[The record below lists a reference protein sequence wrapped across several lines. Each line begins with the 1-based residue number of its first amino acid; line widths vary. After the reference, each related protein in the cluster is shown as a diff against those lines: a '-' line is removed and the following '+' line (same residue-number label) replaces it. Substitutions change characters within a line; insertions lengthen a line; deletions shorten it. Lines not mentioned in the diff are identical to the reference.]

1 MKNLIQY
8 FITGLA
14 IILPLIASVWLIYY
28 TVQLITEYL
37 NFDWAAL
44 SVIIVVLLVLLIG
57 FVSTTFLGK
66 TIWNSIEEVLLK
78 APVFGLMYK
87 AFKDLTFALVGADNK
102 FSEPVLVKMS
112 NEEVYRIGFITNKNA
127 DLLFNNGEIELE
139 GLYAVYFPLSF
150 SIAGDLF
157 LVPSNRLIPI
167 TKKAKDVMQILI
179 SGGMIQVEK

>member
-14 IILPLIASVWLIYY
+14 ILLPLAVSLWLIYY
-28 TVQLITEYL
+28 TVQLIAEYL
-37 NFDWAAL
+37 NFEWAAL
-44 SVIIVVLLVLLIG
+44 GILLSVILVLLIG

-66 TIWNSIEEVLLK
+66 AIWSSIEELLLK

-112 NEEVYRIGFITNKNA
+112 TEDVYRIGFITNKNA
-127 DLLFNNGEIELE
+127 DLLFNNDDLDAE
-139 GLYAVYFPLSF
+139 GLYSVYFPLSF
-150 SIAGDLF
+150 SIAGDLY
-157 LVPSNRLIPI
+157 LVPGDKLIPL
-167 TKKAKDVMQILI
+167 TKKSKEVMQIII
-179 SGGMIQVEK
+179 SGGMIQVDN